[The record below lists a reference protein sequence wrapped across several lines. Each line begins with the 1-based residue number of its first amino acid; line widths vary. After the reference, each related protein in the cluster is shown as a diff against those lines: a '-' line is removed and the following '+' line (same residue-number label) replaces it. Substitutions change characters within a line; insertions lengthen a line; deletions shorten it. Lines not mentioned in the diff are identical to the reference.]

1 MDLSVGLVFGALPVL
16 LLGASVGL
24 SHAYNRLS
32 VRNARSER
40 DRDSYLEVLE
50 GSNDALFVINFVNG
64 RIYQANEQAAALLGY
79 SKIELAARSIFDLH
93 PPEFLHL
100 SAQRIADAWENKGS
114 IYEDIP
120 LRTAQGE

>member
-32 VRNARSER
+32 LRHARSER

-79 SKIELAARSIFDLH
+79 TRSSSLRARSSIRIPRNTCTSVRNASPRRGRAKDWSTRTSRS
-93 PPEFLHL
+93 E
-100 SAQRIADAWENKGS
+100 QRAES
-114 IYEDIP
+114 
-120 LRTAQGE
+120 